1 MFGKSSKNTS
11 DLKVETEKKKLSKW
25 KKGSF
30 GCLGIILLFFVVG
43 IMASGG
49 ESKTAYSIGFTPDK
63 FQEQFNLLA
72 KEINSPVTIPIL
84 KIEEGDVQNVAG
96 YNFCKT
102 IGITCAINKKDG
114 NIRYATLLYN
124 EPDRAAMM
132 SDSMEKRI
140 AYNNDSQI
148 LNAVRSQFIYTI
160 SPELKDSDGMNAFN
174 LLHELGA
181 TSSREDL
188 KKIDKEVKRGDKIY
202 YLYYSKAANAM
213 AFGVRNEKD
222 KSFEKH

>member
-1 MFGKSSKNTS
+1 MFGKSRKNTS

-63 FQEQFNLLA
+63 FQEQFNILS
-72 KEINSPVTIPIL
+72 KETNLPIVMPDL
-84 KIEEGDVQNVAG
+84 KIDEGEVQNVTG
-96 YNFCKT
+96 HRFSDHLFLSCT
-102 IGITCAINKKDG
+102 INKKDG

-124 EPDRAAMM
+124 EPDRSAMM
-132 SDSMEKRI
+132 SNSMEKRI

-148 LNAVRSQFIYTI
+148 LNAVRVQFIYTI
-160 SPELKDSDGMNAFN
+160 SPELKDSDGINAFN
-174 LLHELGA
+174 LFHELGG

-188 KKIDKEVKRGDKIY
+188 KKIDREVKRGDKIY
-202 YLYYSKAANAM
+202 SLYYSKSANAM